1 MNEVYEEAALAH
13 GPVQYSLDGLIA
25 LLDLS
30 RDIGVCS
37 DFDALLRRVE
47 AAALCV
53 LDCERLTVFLNEPVT
68 NALRSRH
75 ATGCLEIRTP
85 ADRGIAGATLREGHL
100 INVQD
105 ASADPRFYDA
115 IDRQTGFHTR
125 SLLSVPLR
133 GIDNEPTGVLQLLN
147 KRHGQFT
154 ETDEELAVTLGALT
168 GISLQRQILFEAYR
182 EKQRID
188 HDLRLARNI
197 QRSLLPAIFP
207 ERDGFDIV
215 GWTQPAAATG
225 GDFYDFFDLPDGRIG
240 LVVADVAGH
249 GLAASL
255 LACETRALIR
265 AAMSTVSIDEIV
277 RRTNEVLYRDL
288 HHERFVILLLGALET
303 RTGRLEYVGAGC
315 GPLVYRC
322 GEQKCVQAAATIPPL
337 GILPTLPG
345 AVTTQIALSPGDI
358 ALAVTDG
365 FYEWEDGDGEQ
376 FGLDRVGDSIRR
388 HAADSGDDLIA
399 SLYRQVLAHAG
410 HVRQA
415 DDLTAMV
422 VKRVR

>member
-1 MNEVYEEAALAH
+1 MNQVYDEVAPH

-30 RDIGVCS
+30 RDIGVCA
-37 DFDALLRRVE
+37 DFDSFLRRVE
-47 AAALCV
+47 VAALRV
-53 LDCERLTVFLNEPVT
+53 LDCERLTVFLNEPLT

-85 ADRGIAGATLREGHL
+85 AGRGIAGATLREGHV
-100 INVQD
+100 INVQE

-133 GIDNEPTGVLQLLN
+133 GIDNETTGVLQLLN
-147 KRHGQFT
+147 KRHGQFS

-182 EKQRID
+182 EKQRLD

-207 ERDGFDIV
+207 ECDGFDIV
-215 GWTQPAAATG
+215 AWTQPAAATG
-225 GDFYDFFDLPDGRIG
+225 GDFYDFFDLPDGRVG

-265 AAMSTVSIDEIV
+265 AAMSTVSLDEIV

-288 HHERFVILLLGALET
+288 HHERFVILLLGALDT
-303 RTGRLEYVGAGC
+303 STGRLEYVGAGC
-315 GPLVYRC
+315 APLVYRSATQTC
-322 GEQKCVQAAATIPPL
+322 AHASATIPPL
-337 GILPTLPG
+337 GILPSLP
-345 AVTTQIALSPGDI
+345 TTIAAQIALGPGDI
-358 ALAVTDG
+358 AVAVTDG

-376 FGLDRVGDSIRR
+376 FGLDRVRDSVR
-388 HAADSGDDLIA
+388 HGAGHSGDDMIA

-410 HVRQA
+410 PVGKQA

-422 VKRVR
+422 VKRVH